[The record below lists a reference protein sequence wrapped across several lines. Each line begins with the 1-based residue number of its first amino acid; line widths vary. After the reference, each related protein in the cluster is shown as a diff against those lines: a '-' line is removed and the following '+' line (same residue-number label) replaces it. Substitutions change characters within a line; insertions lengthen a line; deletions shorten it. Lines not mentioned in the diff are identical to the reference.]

1 MLKKKSRQTLDNNII
16 NNSNNFNNIFNSNI
30 ALNINRNNNRN
41 SNRNYNRNDNRNN
54 DRNSN
59 RNNNNL
65 LTNSSKSQ
73 DKKTIEKVKQIME
86 YNEDEINTLEFH
98 LALLFDKRSYCQY
111 YISLLRTKHNF
122 IFSFCHNND
131 YNSKIIKID
140 LFFIGFTIYYT
151 VNALF
156 YSEGTLHNIYV
167 SNGSFNIEYQL
178 PKIVYSSLISMV
190 LNTVL
195 KLLALSNSGILE
207 FKQNKSKIDVN
218 ERGEELKNKLRIKFL
233 LFFTISFI
241 FLLFFWYYIS
251 MFGAIYRNTQ
261 LHLLKDTLVSFALSL
276 LYPFG
281 IYLIPGFFR
290 IPALSEPK
298 KKRQCLYRISRLL
311 QIL

>member
-1 MLKKKSRQTLDNNII
+1 M
-16 NNSNNFNNIFNSNI
+16 
-30 ALNINRNNNRN
+30 
-41 SNRNYNRNDNRNN
+41 
-54 DRNSN
+54 
-59 RNNNNL
+59 
-65 LTNSSKSQ
+65 
-73 DKKTIEKVKQIME
+73 
-86 YNEDEINTLEFH
+86 
-98 LALLFDKRSYCQY
+98 
-111 YISLLRTKHNF
+111 
-122 IFSFCHNND
+122 
-131 YNSKIIKID
+131 
-140 LFFIGFTIYYT
+140 
-151 VNALF
+151 
-156 YSEGTLHNIYV
+156 HNIYV

>member
-1 MLKKKSRQTLDNNII
+1 
-16 NNSNNFNNIFNSNI
+16 
-30 ALNINRNNNRN
+30 
-41 SNRNYNRNDNRNN
+41 
-54 DRNSN
+54 
-59 RNNNNL
+59 
-65 LTNSSKSQ
+65 
-73 DKKTIEKVKQIME
+73 
-86 YNEDEINTLEFH
+86 
-98 LALLFDKRSYCQY
+98 
-111 YISLLRTKHNF
+111 
-122 IFSFCHNND
+122 
-131 YNSKIIKID
+131 
-140 LFFIGFTIYYT
+140 
-151 VNALF
+151 
-156 YSEGTLHNIYV
+156 
-167 SNGSFNIEYQL
+167 
-178 PKIVYSSLISMV
+178 MV

-207 FKQNKSKIDVN
+207 FKQNKSKIDIN

>member
-1 MLKKKSRQTLDNNII
+1 MG
-16 NNSNNFNNIFNSNI
+16 
-30 ALNINRNNNRN
+30 
-41 SNRNYNRNDNRNN
+41 
-54 DRNSN
+54 
-59 RNNNNL
+59 
-65 LTNSSKSQ
+65 
-73 DKKTIEKVKQIME
+73 
-86 YNEDEINTLEFH
+86 
-98 LALLFDKRSYCQY
+98 
-111 YISLLRTKHNF
+111 
-122 IFSFCHNND
+122 
-131 YNSKIIKID
+131 
-140 LFFIGFTIYYT
+140 IGDW
-151 VNALF
+151 
-156 YSEGTLHNIYV
+156 G
-167 SNGSFNIEYQL
+167 
-178 PKIVYSSLISMV
+178 
-190 LNTVL
+190 
-195 KLLALSNSGILE
+195 SNSGILE